1 MGFLKRLFFPLF
13 LLPNLL
19 IAAPLPD
26 STLLEQKQFAA
37 LPKSAEIDDWLK
49 SLAKASPYARVVHIG
64 KSVGG
69 RDYSALLLSKN
80 TAFLE
85 TGAHQKGVLTVLL
98 IGSQHGT
105 EPSGNEALQQ
115 LALDVVAG
123 KRLQYLDTMN
133 LILIP
138 NGNPDGRDNTT
149 RLNAVNG
156 NLNVDYMRL
165 AYPETRIYRDVL
177 ARFKPDALLDMH
189 ESSIHK
195 KTLTDRQGYFTDVE
209 AQYEVGN
216 NPNIDAR
223 LRQLTDKVL
232 LPALIAKTEA
242 KGLPA
247 QHYLG
252 EIQSLDQPVAHG
264 GLRLSNLRNYSA
276 MLGVASFLV
285 ENRLDPLDA
294 EYPTPQNIQVRRDKQ
309 YKSACAFLEVLSA
322 HASTILTTVEA
333 AKTAWKTSEFADTL
347 LQLDY
352 RFGLDFRNPQ
362 RVITLRSASSG
373 KKAAKAFPNH
383 DFVLLQKPSR
393 LPKAYA
399 VTAAQEAIA
408 TLLRRHGLEVEV
420 VKAAKKVTA
429 ILPEVEDV
437 ALHHPDNPLFR
448 TTAEVKMRNRVQA
461 YTLKPGDLLINTRQ
475 ANGLLI
481 PLLLD
486 ARSVDSLFQEPQ
498 FRGLLVSGRY
508 AVAFPVV
515 E

>member
-1 MGFLKRLFFPLF
+1 MGLLKRLFFLLF
-13 LLPNLL
+13 VFPNLL
-19 IAAPLPD
+19 IAASLPA

-37 LPKSAEIDDWLK
+37 LPKSAEIDNWLH
-49 SLAKASPYARVVHIG
+49 SLANASPYARVVHIG

-80 TAFLE
+80 SAFLE
-85 TGAHQKGVLTVLL
+85 TGAHQKGMISVLL

-115 LALDVVAG
+115 LALDVVTG
-123 KRLQYLDTMN
+123 KRLQYLDAMN

-138 NGNPDGRDNTT
+138 NGNPDGRDLTT

-165 AYPETRIYRDVL
+165 DYPETRIYRNVL
-177 ARFKPDALLDMH
+177 ARYEPDALLDMH

-195 KTLTDRQGYFTDVE
+195 KTLTDRQGYLTDVE
-209 AQYEVGN
+209 AQYEAGN

-223 LRQLTDKVL
+223 LRHLTDSVL

-252 EIQSLDQPVAHG
+252 EIQSLEQPVAHG

-285 ENRLDPLDA
+285 ENRLDPLNA
-294 EYPTPQNIQVRRDKQ
+294 EYPTPQNIKVRRDKQ

-322 HASTILTTVEA
+322 HASTILATVDR
-333 AKTAWKTSEFADTL
+333 AKNSWKTPGFAHTL

-362 RVITLRSASSG
+362 RVLTLRSASTG
-373 KKAAKAFPNH
+373 QKEEKAFPNH
-383 DFVLLQKPSR
+383 DFILLQKPSR

-399 VTAAQEAIA
+399 VTAEQEAIA

-429 ILPEVEDV
+429 ILPEVQAV
-437 ALHHPDNPLFR
+437 ALRHPDNPLFR
-448 TTAEVKMRNRVQA
+448 TTAEVSLQNRVQV

-475 ANGLLI
+475 PNGLLI
-481 PLLLD
+481 PLMLD
-486 ARSVDSLFQEPQ
+486 ARSIDSLFQESR
-498 FRGLLVSGRY
+498 FRGLLVSGRF

-515 E
+515 G